1 MCKLLIK
8 TGIKLSRDEIGQ
20 INQAMSREFKTP
32 PLQKK
37 DLKNRQFF
45 LLIRDK
51 KLLAVGQLIPV
62 EPVNFNG
69 ETFSTL
75 GIGGILANKKGKGY
89 GKQIMT
95 AIKDHLVAKN
105 KTGVGFCRLRNK
117 GFYEKCGFNV
127 DTTLIKRFVF
137 QDDSKKIINSGD
149 DCVLY
154 LDASDHFM
162 QKVLFYSSQEVILPR
177 PPDW

>member
-1 MCKLLIK
+1 MYKLLIK
-8 TGIKLSRDEIGQ
+8 TGLKLCRDEIEQ
-20 INQAMSREFKTP
+20 INQAISKEFKAL
-32 PLQKK
+32 PLQRE

-45 LLIRDK
+45 LLLRDK

-69 ETFSTL
+69 ETFSIL
-75 GIGGILANKKGKGY
+75 GIGGILASKKGKGY
-89 GKQIMT
+89 GKQIMA
-95 AIKDHLVAKN
+95 AIKDRLVTKN
-105 KTGVGFCRLRNK
+105 KTGVGFCKLRNK
-117 GFYEKCGFNV
+117 DFYEKCGFNV

-137 QDDSKKIINSGD
+137 QDGSKKITNSGD

-162 QKVLFYSSQEVILPR
+162 QKVLSYSSQEVILPR